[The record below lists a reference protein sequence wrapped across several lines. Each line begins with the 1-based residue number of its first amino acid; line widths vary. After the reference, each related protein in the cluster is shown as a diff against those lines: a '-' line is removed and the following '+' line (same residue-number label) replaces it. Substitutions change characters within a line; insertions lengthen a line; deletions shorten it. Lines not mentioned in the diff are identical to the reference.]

1 MASIAKHKNGT
12 RRILFVA
19 LDGKRPTI
27 RLGKKSL
34 EFAREVKN
42 KVEKLLEAKIL
53 KRAMP
58 TELAEWVADLEPWLA
73 KKLARVGLIPDHEAT
88 SESTLGEFLT
98 TYIDGRTDLKPLT
111 IRHLNDAKRNLIG
124 FFGQQMPLSEITPG
138 WGRRIPSRIVT
149 SARRKHR
156 APIMWTGQTV
166 IPRCRPQA
174 IDPREP
180 VADMKGCGVQANRAR
195 DHFVS
200 RDDTAKLLDACPD
213 SQWRLIVVLSRF
225 SGLRCPSEHLALKW
239 CDVNWGRDRIR
250 ISSPK
255 TEHHAGGD
263 SRTIPIF
270 PELRPYLENA
280 WDSAEPGTE
289 FVITHYRHANA
300 NLRTQFQRIIRC
312 AGFEP
317 WPKHFQNLRA
327 SRATELAAEHPAYV

>member
-1 MASIAKHKNGT
+1 
-12 RRILFVA
+12 
-19 LDGKRPTI
+19 
-27 RLGKKSL
+27 
-34 EFAREVKN
+34 
-42 KVEKLLEAKIL
+42 
-53 KRAMP
+53 
-58 TELAEWVADLEPWLA
+58 
-73 KKLARVGLIPDHEAT
+73 
-88 SESTLGEFLT
+88 
-98 TYIDGRTDLKPLT
+98 
-111 IRHLNDAKRNLIG
+111 
-124 FFGQQMPLSEITPG
+124 
-138 WGRRIPSRIVT
+138 
-149 SARRKHR
+149 
-156 APIMWTGQTV
+156 MWTGQTV